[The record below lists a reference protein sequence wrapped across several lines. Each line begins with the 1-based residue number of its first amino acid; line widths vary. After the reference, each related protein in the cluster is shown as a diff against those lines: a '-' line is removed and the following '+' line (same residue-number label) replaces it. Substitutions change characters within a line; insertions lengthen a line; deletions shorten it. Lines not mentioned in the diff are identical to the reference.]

1 VLATEP
7 LPRRFGPGM
16 ALDFG
21 TVYWRQAADG
31 TIVIGGCRD
40 ADRASESS
48 LEETVNPVVQRALE
62 EFLPD
67 TFPGF
72 GPVPVARRWA
82 GIMDLSPDGRPVVG
96 RWPGAPGVWVAAGFA
111 GHGLPPASG
120 VGRVVAEAIVLGRDS
135 EWLRRLAPD
144 RDQEAVAA

>member
-1 VLATEP
+1 
-7 LPRRFGPGM
+7 
-16 ALDFG
+16 
-21 TVYWRQAADG
+21 
-31 TIVIGGCRD
+31 
-40 ADRASESS
+40 
-48 LEETVNPVVQRALE
+48 
-62 EFLPD
+62 
-67 TFPGF
+67 
-72 GPVPVARRWA
+72 
-82 GIMDLSPDGRPVVG
+82 MDLSPDGRPVVG